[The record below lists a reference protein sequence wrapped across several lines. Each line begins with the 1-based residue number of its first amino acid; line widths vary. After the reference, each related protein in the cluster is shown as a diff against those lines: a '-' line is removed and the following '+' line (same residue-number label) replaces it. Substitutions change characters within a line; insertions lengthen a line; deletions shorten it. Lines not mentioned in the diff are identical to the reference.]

1 MAWVASYV
9 VVDDEG
15 YYGVVA
21 VVDCAGD
28 DDENDDDDDGN
39 VDVANVVYDACC
51 VVMIHPAGCLQ
62 VVVLLYPLIL
72 KVSSQYIMNHPSCMI
87 YLY

>member
-1 MAWVASYV
+1 MAWVASY

-28 DDENDDDDDGN
+28 DDENDDDDDDGN

-72 KVSSQYIMNHPSCMI
+72 KVSSQFIMDHPPCMI